1 MGQKLVCTEISVK
14 RSMHRCRIFCCSY
27 YKRHRTKMQMEFS
40 AREIPS
46 HEKTAEY
53 RQIKTLRS
61 CMNLNKKADKR
72 KLGLEEK
79 ECRCYI
85 FDKKDLSGSLILRMW
100 ETGDGRTYQRK
111 CLEETF
117 MRGVETRIQE
127 IRHRIFPGSSKNGVP
142 YGMAGGQTN
151 RGTFLIRSF
160 REKLEISEMMC
171 FLSGRS

>member
-1 MGQKLVCTEISVK
+1 
-14 RSMHRCRIFCCSY
+14 
-27 YKRHRTKMQMEFS
+27 MQMEFS

-61 CMNLNKKADKR
+61 CMNLNKKADKW

-111 CLEETF
+111 CLEES
-117 MRGVETRIQE
+117 I
-127 IRHRIFPGSSKNGVP
+127 
-142 YGMAGGQTN
+142 
-151 RGTFLIRSF
+151 
-160 REKLEISEMMC
+160 
-171 FLSGRS
+171 

>member
-1 MGQKLVCTEISVK
+1 
-14 RSMHRCRIFCCSY
+14 
-27 YKRHRTKMQMEFS
+27 MQMEFS

-61 CMNLNKKADKR
+61 CMNLNKKADNR

-85 FDKKDLSGSLILRMW
+85 FNKKDLSGSLILRMW

-111 CLEETF
+111 CLEES
-117 MRGVETRIQE
+117 I
-127 IRHRIFPGSSKNGVP
+127 
-142 YGMAGGQTN
+142 
-151 RGTFLIRSF
+151 
-160 REKLEISEMMC
+160 
-171 FLSGRS
+171 

>member
-1 MGQKLVCTEISVK
+1 
-14 RSMHRCRIFCCSY
+14 
-27 YKRHRTKMQMEFS
+27 MQMEFS

-85 FDKKDLSGSLILRMW
+85 FDKKDLSGSLSC
-100 ETGDGRTYQRK
+100 ECGRQEMEGRINENVWRK
-111 CLEETF
+111 HL
-117 MRGVETRIQE
+117 
-127 IRHRIFPGSSKNGVP
+127 
-142 YGMAGGQTN
+142 
-151 RGTFLIRSF
+151 
-160 REKLEISEMMC
+160 
-171 FLSGRS
+171 